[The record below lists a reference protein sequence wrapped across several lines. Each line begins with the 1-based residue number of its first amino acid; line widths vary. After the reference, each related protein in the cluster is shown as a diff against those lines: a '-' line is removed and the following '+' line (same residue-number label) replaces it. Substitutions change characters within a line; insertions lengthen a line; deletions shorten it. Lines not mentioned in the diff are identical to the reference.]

1 MDETQAK
8 PVAYQYEGSSI
19 TFFKGENVMVNATEM
34 AKPFG
39 KTTKDWLRT
48 TSSQEFISSL
58 SAVRQI
64 LLTEMVQ
71 VRQGG
76 DPKLQGTWMH
86 EDVAL
91 EFARWLSPKFAI
103 WCNDRIKELLTT
115 GVATISN
122 DDVMI
127 LHSIEVLQ
135 KRVSESKQQIASLQA
150 DVKRLAPDAEYAK
163 KVLTAENTYLTNAI
177 AKEFGMSA
185 VTLNKHLQRLGIQ
198 YKQRGMWVLSYK
210 YQDKG
215 YTKTSTAQYFRSD
228 GSVGTSM
235 QTEWTEQGRK
245 WLHELHDRKH
255 AF

>member
-1 MDETQAK
+1 MDEKRQS
-8 PVAYQYEGSSI
+8 PVAYQYEGNSV

-34 AKPFG
+34 AKAFN
-39 KTTKDWLRT
+39 KRTYDWLITQQSKDFLAALSETRNL
-48 TSSQEFISSL
+48 TSADL
-58 SAVRQI
+58 VKV
-64 LLTEMVQ
+64 TK
-71 VRQGG
+71 GG

-115 GVATISN
+115 GVTTITN
-122 DDVMI
+122 DDAMI
-127 LHSIEVLQ
+127 LRSIQVLQ
-135 KRVSESKQQIASLQA
+135 ERVSQSKVEIAALQA
-150 DVKRLAPDAEYAK
+150 DVKQLTPDAEYTR
-163 KVLTAENTYLTNAI
+163 KVLTADNTWTTSVI

-198 YKQRGMWVLSYK
+198 YKQRGVWLLSYK

-215 YTKTSTAQYFRSD
+215 YTKTTTQDFLCAD
-228 GSVGTSM
+228 GSVGTRM
-235 QTEWTEQGRK
+235 QTEWTERGRK
-245 WLHELHDRKH
+245 WLHELHESKR